1 MIDISINK
9 VCKSYGFGNI
19 LDNIS
24 LTLSLILKSAIC
36 LKYPILAPF
45 LIEIIPLLGFSSF
58 AISFI
63 SINERAKDNDRR
75 MEEFRENHNLNDD
88 NHDLEGYSVKVGY
101 LNNVGSVST
110 LLEDYASFKSFFYK
124 YNNKVYDGTG
134 NVVKTTADEVL
145 NKYDEEFFEEKSLA
159 VKYISVNSGSIT
171 SNKVYGT
178 IDGEKIKITYEEN
191 RPEVGTMDMS
201 GYFLI
206 VEVSKKIKEVA

>member
-1 MIDISINK
+1 
-9 VCKSYGFGNI
+9 
-19 LDNIS
+19 
-24 LTLSLILKSAIC
+24 
-36 LKYPILAPF
+36 
-45 LIEIIPLLGFSSF
+45 
-58 AISFI
+58 
-63 SINERAKDNDRR
+63 

-88 NHDLEGYSVKVGY
+88 NDDNHDNHDYHDLEGYSVKVGY
-101 LNNVGSVST
+101 LNNVGSIST

-171 SNKVYGT
+171 IDKVYGT

-206 VEVSKKIKEVA
+206 VEVSKNIKEVA

>member
-1 MIDISINK
+1 MKNK
-9 VCKSYGFGNI
+9 FGLVGIFGLVGFVAVA
-19 LDNIS
+19 S
-24 LTLSLILKSAIC
+24 LMV
-36 LKYPILAPF
+36 
-45 LIEIIPLLGFSSF
+45 
-58 AISFI
+58 ISFI

-101 LNNVGSVST
+101 LNNVGSIST

-171 SNKVYGT
+171 INKVYGT

-206 VEVSKKIKEVA
+206 VEVSKKITGIEN